1 MGKISKTTLN
11 KVLLRTQGCQFAHNY
26 ERMQSLS
33 LTYCFSPVL
42 EELYKD
48 APKEDRVNAIKRHL
62 EYFNTHPI
70 AIPFILG
77 IAASLEE
84 NTDEDHKDTVTAI
97 KTSLMGP
104 FAGIG
109 DSLLNLTW
117 FPIAGSIGA
126 SLCVDNGSIIGPL
139 VMFLLINLLYWPLKY
154 FGLHKGYEG
163 GMALVEKFGVQI
175 FDRLGDIAN
184 VLGVMVTG
192 GLIATTV
199 KLTTG
204 IQFAFGEGDPL
215 VLQSQFDSVLPCLL
229 PVAVTFI
236 CFNLLKKGQGKNSA
250 QIILGIIAVCLALA
264 ALNYYVPGFP
274 KIFV

>member
-1 MGKISKTTLN
+1 MGKISKKTLN

-48 APKEDRVNAIKRHL
+48 KSKEDRVHAMQRYL

-77 IAASLEE
+77 IQAALEE
-84 NTDEDHKDTVTAI
+84 TTDEDQKETCTAI

-104 FAGIG
+104 FAGLG
-109 DSLLNLTW
+109 DSMLNLTW

-126 SLCVDNGSIIGPL
+126 SMCINDGSIIGPI

-154 FGLHKGYEG
+154 FGLHMGYQKGLELVESG
-163 GMALVEKFGVQI
+163 GMAL
-175 FDRLGDIAN
+175 FDRLGNMAN
-184 VLGVMVTG
+184 VLGVVVVG
-192 GLIATTV
+192 CLIPQTV
-199 KLTTG
+199 KLKTAL
-204 IQFAFGEGDPL
+204 QFAFEEGDPL
-215 VLQSQFDSVLPCLL
+215 VIQDQIDKVMPCVLPVVL
-229 PVAVTFI
+229 TFI
-236 CFNLLKKGQGKNSA
+236 CYKLLKKGQGKNSA
-250 QIILGIIAVCLALA
+250 SIIVGIIVLALVFA
-264 ALNYYVPGFP
+264 AIGHYIPWL
-274 KIFV
+274 KIFA